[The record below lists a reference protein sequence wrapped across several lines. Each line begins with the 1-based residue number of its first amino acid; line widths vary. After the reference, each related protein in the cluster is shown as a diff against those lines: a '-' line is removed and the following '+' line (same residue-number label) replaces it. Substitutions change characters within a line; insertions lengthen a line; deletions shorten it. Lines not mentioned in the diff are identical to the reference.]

1 MNHMQWVELKQCWH
15 KHKGAMSGL
24 TNIRIKRDKT
34 LDKLHIWHDGGG
46 GGRGELVRLL
56 PAPWV
61 SKELEKITEE
71 QRERKKNR
79 GERERETTQ
88 INVVITCHAHN
99 RNSWPRSGKDKK
111 ESSVLRVAAKHPG
124 DTLLRQFMMV
134 LEFFPSFPI
143 HRDNVVL

>member
-1 MNHMQWVELKQCWH
+1 MDHLIKTFLVINYNELHAMGWIRTVLTQTQRCYEWAH
-15 KHKGAMSGL
+15 KHQDK
-24 TNIRIKRDKT
+24 KRHKT
-34 LDKLHIWHDGGG
+34 LDKLHIWHDGGGG

-71 QRERKKNR
+71 QRERKKI
-79 GERERETTQ
+79 GGRERETTQ

-124 DTLLRQFMMV
+124 DFAQTV
-134 LEFFPSFPI
+134 
-143 HRDNVVL
+143 